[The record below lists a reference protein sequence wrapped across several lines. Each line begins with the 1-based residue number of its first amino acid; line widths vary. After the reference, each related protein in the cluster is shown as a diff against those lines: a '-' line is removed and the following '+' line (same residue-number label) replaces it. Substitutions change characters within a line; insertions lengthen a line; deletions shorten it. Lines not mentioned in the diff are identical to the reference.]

1 MKNGDVID
9 TGLSTKTQ
17 PLPPDVKQKPS
28 NYIRVQVSECGD
40 MEYAPT
46 NGKNSSKYQT
56 SDRQGVMSTAAFPE
70 CFRKPTLT
78 KPMANRLTFYTGGEL
93 RSHCSARI

>member
-17 PLPPDVKQKPS
+17 PLPPDVKQKPT

-46 NGKNSSKYQT
+46 NGKNSSQYQT
-56 SDRQGVMSTAAFPE
+56 SDLKGVISTAAFPE
-70 CFRKPTLT
+70 CFGKPTLT
-78 KPMANRLTFYTGGEL
+78 KSMANRLTCYSGGEL
-93 RSHCSARI
+93 

>member
-17 PLPPDVKQKPS
+17 PLPPDVKQKPT

-46 NGKNSSKYQT
+46 NGKNSQYQT
-56 SDRQGVMSTAAFPE
+56 SDLKGFMSTAAFPE
-70 CFRKPTLT
+70 CFGKPTVT
-78 KPMANRLTFYTGGEL
+78 QSMAL
-93 RSHCSARI
+93 

>member
-17 PLPPDVKQKPS
+17 PLPPDVKQKPT

-46 NGKNSSKYQT
+46 NGKNSSQ
-56 SDRQGVMSTAAFPE
+56 
-70 CFRKPTLT
+70 
-78 KPMANRLTFYTGGEL
+78 
-93 RSHCSARI
+93 